1 MVLRQPIVCVL
12 GHVDHGKTTILD
24 SVRQTK
30 VQSREAGSI
39 TQHIGA
45 SEVPVEVI
53 QRFCGDMLSRMSIEL
68 TIPGLLFIDT
78 PGHEA
83 FANLRK
89 RGGSIADIAVL
100 VIDVNQGIQNQTRE
114 AITILK
120 ERKTP
125 FVIALNKVD
134 ALTGWRS
141 SPNACS
147 DFAAQFPDAL
157 QRLDEKIY
165 GLVGELYGDY
175 GINAERFD
183 RVTDFTKQVVMVPC
197 SAKTREGISDLLLFV
212 AGLAQKYLENRLE
225 LHAGKA
231 KASILEVREESG
243 LGYTLHVILYDGVL
257 KVGDPIVFAKA
268 DGVVESKVKALFKPK
283 PLDEMRDPKQ
293 RYSPVKEVFAA
304 CGVKVAC
311 DGADQALAGSSLF
324 TAGAVARETIEKE
337 LKELSFD
344 RKGDGVIVKA
354 DALGSLEAIT
364 AMLKKRGVPVK
375 AASIGAPSKKDL
387 MEAKAVRE
395 REPLR
400 GAMLCFNEKASDEIR
415 RMAEEEGVHLV
426 EEKVIYALVEGYER
440 WVKEQVDKERREAF
454 SNLVLPAKITTLP
467 GCCFR
472 ASNPCICGIRVD
484 AGRLKKDVELLNGKG
499 ELVGRVRSI
508 QKDKE
513 SVDEA
518 RKGDELAISIA
529 GPVFGRQLR
538 ENQVLYVRIPKKDLK
553 QLEGKYFKALTEEE
567 KELLAETKELQA

>member
-157 QRLDEKIY
+157 QRLDEKI
-165 GLVGELYGDY
+165 
-175 GINAERFD
+175 
-183 RVTDFTKQVVMVPC
+183 
-197 SAKTREGISDLLLFV
+197 
-212 AGLAQKYLENRLE
+212 
-225 LHAGKA
+225 
-231 KASILEVREESG
+231 
-243 LGYTLHVILYDGVL
+243 
-257 KVGDPIVFAKA
+257 
-268 DGVVESKVKALFKPK
+268 
-283 PLDEMRDPKQ
+283 
-293 RYSPVKEVFAA
+293 
-304 CGVKVAC
+304 
-311 DGADQALAGSSLF
+311 
-324 TAGAVARETIEKE
+324 
-337 LKELSFD
+337 
-344 RKGDGVIVKA
+344 
-354 DALGSLEAIT
+354 
-364 AMLKKRGVPVK
+364 
-375 AASIGAPSKKDL
+375 
-387 MEAKAVRE
+387 
-395 REPLR
+395 
-400 GAMLCFNEKASDEIR
+400 
-415 RMAEEEGVHLV
+415 
-426 EEKVIYALVEGYER
+426 
-440 WVKEQVDKERREAF
+440 
-454 SNLVLPAKITTLP
+454 
-467 GCCFR
+467 
-472 ASNPCICGIRVD
+472 
-484 AGRLKKDVELLNGKG
+484 
-499 ELVGRVRSI
+499 
-508 QKDKE
+508 
-513 SVDEA
+513 
-518 RKGDELAISIA
+518 
-529 GPVFGRQLR
+529 
-538 ENQVLYVRIPKKDLK
+538 
-553 QLEGKYFKALTEEE
+553 
-567 KELLAETKELQA
+567 